1 MTTPT
6 TTAPASVTLR
16 LQAVLLAAA
25 DELTPDLLQPEPGGP
40 CEDELDEELQL
51 ADDLGFDS
59 VMLMSLKASLEEHFP
74 ELGGLSMPEVLP
86 SLHTVGT
93 LLEYLNRR
101 LAPAGAA

>member
-40 CEDELDEELQL
+40 
-51 ADDLGFDS
+51 ARTS
-59 VMLMSLKASLEEHFP
+59 WTRNSSWPTTSAS
-74 ELGGLSMPEVLP
+74 
-86 SLHTVGT
+86 T
-93 LLEYLNRR
+93 R
-101 LAPAGAA
+101 

>member
-1 MTTPT
+1 
-6 TTAPASVTLR
+6 
-16 LQAVLLAAA
+16 
-25 DELTPDLLQPEPGGP
+25 
-40 CEDELDEELQL
+40 
-51 ADDLGFDS
+51 
-59 VMLMSLKASLEEHFP
+59 MLMSLKASLEEHFP

>member
-25 DELTPDLLQPEPGGP
+25 DELTGP
-40 CEDELDEELQL
+40 APARAGRPLEDELDEELQL

-74 ELGGLSMPEVLP
+74 ELGELSCRSAAQPATP
-86 SLHTVGT
+86 S
-93 LLEYLNRR
+93 
-101 LAPAGAA
+101 APCRST